1 VRRISELIL
10 DLREKLDTTSVVV
23 THDLASAFMVSDR
36 MAMIADG
43 RIVAVDRT
51 SRFRRNPERVVQEF
65 LSAMD
70 VQPRSQ
76 EPPP

>member
-1 VRRISELIL
+1 
-10 DLREKLDTTSVVV
+10 
-23 THDLASAFMVSDR
+23 MVSDR